1 MDLTQTYAIPLWLL
15 LLMIA
20 ATLWALLARLLLPS
34 ARWLLRRR
42 VNRVLDEISKVLDI
56 GIRPFQLTKRQVLI
70 DRLVYDSQVVETVN
84 QYAQQNDMPRE
95 VVQGKVLEY
104 AREIVPAFNAYL
116 YFRIGYWFA
125 KRFARLLYRVR
136 VGFITPDCLEE
147 IDPEATVVFV
157 MNHRSN
163 MDYVLVSFL
172 IAEKT
177 ALSYAVGEWARIWP
191 LQSLVRSMGAF
202 FVRRNSGDPLYRRVL
217 ERYIAMAT
225 QEGVCQAVF
234 PEGGLSRDGALRDPK
249 LGILDY
255 MLRNYDHEHDREI
268 VFVPVGLNYDRT
280 LEDRTLLRSL
290 DENVE
295 RRSRSFVLGTTAKFV
310 AHNVFLMLRSRW
322 YRLGFAQV
330 NFGHPVSARSFCEER
345 NIRFSEL
352 ETDERFHH
360 VNELA
365 NRLLAN
371 IDAVIPI
378 LPTAVVSSVLLE
390 ELGNRLPAKEVV
402 ERALEL
408 IDSLKKQG
416 ELVTLPKQTRA
427 HTLGLTLNML
437 VLRHIVVQDS
447 DGNCHV
453 PGASQAILAYY
464 ANSIAPRLP
473 GAGSETR

>member
-1 MDLTQTYAIPLWLL
+1 M
-15 LLMIA
+15 
-20 ATLWALLARLLLPS
+20 S
-34 ARWLLRRR
+34 
-42 VNRVLDEISKVLDI
+42 
-56 GIRPFQLTKRQVLI
+56 
-70 DRLVYDSQVVETVN
+70 
-84 QYAQQNDMPRE
+84 RE
-95 VVQGKVLEY
+95 VVQSRVFEY

-125 KRFARLLYRVR
+125 KRIARLLYRIR
-136 VGFITPDCLEE
+136 VGFVTPDCLDE
-147 IDPEATVVFV
+147 IDTEATVVFV
-157 MNHRSN
+157 MSHRSN

-191 LQSLVRSMGAF
+191 PQSLVRSMGAF

-225 QEGVCQAVF
+225 QEGVCQAVS
-234 PEGGLSRDGALRDPK
+234 EGGLSRDGALRDPK

-255 MLRNYDHEHDREI
+255 MLRNYDHTQDREI

-290 DENVE
+290 DENAK
-295 RRSRSFVLGTTAKFV
+295 RRSKSFVLRTTTKFIS
-310 AHNVFLMLRSRW
+310 HNLFLMLRSRW

-345 NIRFSEL
+345 GIRFDQLDTE
-352 ETDERFHH
+352 ERFNQVH
-360 VNELA
+360 ELA
-365 NRLLAN
+365 TRLLAN
-371 IDAVIPI
+371 IDTVIPI
-378 LPTAVVSSVLLE
+378 LPTAVICSVLLE
-390 ELGNRLPAKEVV
+390 ESGNRLPAKEIVD
-402 ERALEL
+402 RALQR
-408 IDSLKKQG
+408 IDTLKRQG

-437 VLRHIVVQDS
+437 VLRHIVVQENDNS
-447 DGNCHV
+447 CYV
-453 PGASQAILAYY
+453 PETSQAILAYY

-473 GAGSETR
+473 KTGGALANR